1 MQIQNKRMSK
11 LSLTLGFGMMSTMFI
26 LFNKNEN
33 SHPLRA
39 VNTLMRKGM
48 GHTFC
53 LILLFLEYR
62 YLPFPCS
69 NKILP
74 SPPGVFGLDF
84 VKRFA
89 AYVHQ
94 LNTMFVYI

>member
-1 MQIQNKRMSK
+1 MQIQKMSK

-33 SHPLRA
+33 SDPLRA

-62 YLPFPCS
+62 YLSFRCS
-69 NKILP
+69 SKMLP
-74 SPPGVFGLDF
+74 SRLVSLAWILLNVLQHVF
-84 VKRFA
+84 
-89 AYVHQ
+89 
-94 LNTMFVYI
+94 TS